1 MSFTLRLSL
10 ALVFVLGGV
19 ILALL
24 SMASGSESRLDQY
37 YPVLLGANFVLAL
50 AMATLTLLIVLRTY
64 KRYRQRVFGSR
75 LMVRLALAFTLM
87 GIVPV
92 TLVSLVSVQFLS
104 RSIDSW
110 FSQSVDGALES
121 GAALGRATLEAI
133 QIESVTQA
141 RRLAL
146 ALESVPDG
154 SLTEAVESLT
164 EGRDGL
170 EVLVL
175 NAKGRVLA
183 IRSTSLFRLVP
194 DMPTAEALNRARATR
209 QFVIVEP
216 RPDGPQ
222 WALQARA
229 LVMSVRSGPTADQV
243 RFVQWL
249 EPVPDALARNIDAL
263 NLGYSDYRQLVLGKQ
278 GIRKIYGV
286 TLSLALLLA
295 IFGALSA
302 AVLLSAWLAGPLRSL
317 ERATK
322 AVAGG
327 DYPQLKED
335 ATDHELND
343 LLRSFN
349 EMTRQLQEAKQLAFE
364 SQQKREASMQ
374 FLEQVLSHLSAGV
387 MVFDEDWRL
396 VQFNPGASRIMAE
409 DLRGRLGASLAQM
422 PFFGDMA
429 TEIQQALLT
438 QAEDQR
444 QIEAQQQDGAMISL
458 VANTSRLPNP
468 VVGQP
473 SQYVLVFDDISALL
487 SAQRAKTWSDMARRL
502 AHEIKNPLTPIQLSA
517 ERLQRRLGGKLEP
530 SDQDLL
536 QKSCDTIVD
545 QVAGLKAMVDEF
557 RNYARLPMA
566 KPEALE
572 LGSLVAEIM
581 TLYATDQRV
590 QASLSESACW
600 VWADRGQLIQV
611 IHNLVQNAQDAVE
624 GQPKAKIILSTSL
637 RPADHLESQQEVVL
651 RVEDNGPG
659 IPPEMLGRIFEPYVT
674 SKAKGSGLGLAI
686 VKKIAEENGARV
698 SLEILRA
705 PDQTVIGT
713 RAEFSFAQ
721 WLAKAENPPH
731 G

>member
-154 SLTEAVESLT
+154 SLTEAIESLT

-295 IFGALSA
+295 VFGALSA

-335 ATDHELND
+335 AADHELND

-637 RPADHLESQQEVVL
+637 RPADHLEGQQEVVL

-698 SLEILRA
+698 SLEILRS

>member
-24 SMASGSESRLDQY
+24 SMASGAESRLDRY
-37 YPVLLGANFVLAL
+37 YPYLLGANFVLAL
-50 AMATLTLLIVLRTY
+50 AMAILTLLIVLRTY

-146 ALESVPDG
+146 ALESVPDQN
-154 SLTEAVESLT
+154 LTEAIETLT

-170 EVLVL
+170 EVLIL

-183 IRSTSLFRLVP
+183 IRSASLFRLVP
-194 DMPTAEALNRARATR
+194 DMPSAEALNRARATR

-216 RPDGPQ
+216 RPDGQQ

-229 LVMSVRSGPTADQV
+229 LVMSVRSGPSADQV

-295 IFGALSA
+295 VFGALSA

-322 AVAGG
+322 AVAVG

-335 ATDHELND
+335 AADHELND
-343 LLRSFN
+343 LLKSFN
-349 EMTRQLQEAKQLAFE
+349 DMTRQLQEAKQLAFE

-387 MVFDEDWRL
+387 MVFDQNWQLR
-396 VQFNPGASRIMAE
+396 QFNPGASRILGE
-409 DLRGRLGASLAQM
+409 DLRTRIGQPLAQL
-422 PFFGDMA
+422 PLFA
-429 TEIQQALLT
+429 VVASEIDLALLN
-438 QAEDQR
+438 EGDDQR
-444 QIEAQQQDGAMISL
+444 QIEAWHVSGQVVSL
-458 VANTSRLPNP
+458 VANTSRLPTL
-468 VVGQP
+468 VQGQP
-473 SQYVLVFDDISALL
+473 SSHVLVFDDISALL

-517 ERLQRRLGGKLEP
+517 ERLQRRLTGKLETT
-530 SDQDLL
+530 DQELL
-536 QKSCDTIVD
+536 EKSCDTIVD

-572 LGSLVAEIM
+572 LGGLVAEIM
-581 TLYATDQRV
+581 TLYATDARV
-590 QASLSESACW
+590 QADLSGAACW

-611 IHNLVQNAQDAVE
+611 IHNLVQNAQDAV
-624 GQPKAKIILSTSL
+624 
-637 RPADHLESQQEVVL
+637 ADQTNGLVTLTTFIRATDGSGSEVVL
-651 RVEDNGPG
+651 RVDDNGPG
-659 IPPEMLGRIFEPYVT
+659 IPPEMMSRVFEPYVT

-686 VKKIAEENGARV
+686 VKKIAEENRARISLETRRDVDQSVLGAR
-698 SLEILRA
+698 
-705 PDQTVIGT
+705 
-713 RAEFSFAQ
+713 AELSFAQ
-721 WLAKAENPPH
+721 WLPKAENLIH

>member
-637 RPADHLESQQEVVL
+637 RPADHLEGQQEVVL

-705 PDQTVIGT
+705 PDQAVIGT

>member
-637 RPADHLESQQEVVL
+637 RPADHLEGQQEVVL